1 MNRVFLLLA
10 FVAIAAAAPISD
22 WFLGNT
28 LASGVWTSQASGGTI
43 VQSNGGVTLSAPAGS
58 THDNFAGAVKIS
70 QAAANSDFS
79 LIVKLSTIPTTQ
91 AGAATTNYYEASL
104 GAYQDANNNVKIKY
118 VWSPS
123 SYSLILASIVSGSS
137 ASLQTSVR
145 SGDTF
150 PIWLELSRTSATWDA
165 RYSFNGTSW
174 TDMGTGT
181 ATIAVSS
188 VSLWADNWNV
198 TAGSTLAFAETF
210 SGFCNS
216 TSANVCVPPV
226 NVRPVLF

>member
-1 MNRVFLLLA
+1 MRKVVLSLA
-10 FVAIAAAAPISD
+10 FAAIVAAAPISD
-22 WFLGNT
+22 WFFGNT

-58 THDNFAGAVKIS
+58 THDNFAGTLKIS

-79 LIVKLSTIPTTQ
+79 VMVKVSTIPPAQT
-91 AGAATTNYYEASL
+91 GGYYEVSL
-104 GAYQDANNNVKIKY
+104 GAYGDVNNYVKLKY
-118 VWSPS
+118 S
-123 SYSLILASIVSGSS
+123 SSGLVYTLQIQTAVAGVGAFPQSS
-137 ASLQTSVR
+137 AR

-150 PIWLELSRTSATWDA
+150 PIWLELSRGTNTWDA
-165 RYSFNGTSW
+165 RYSFNGASW

-181 ATIAVSS
+181 ATISVSS
-188 VSLWADNWNV
+188 ISLWTDNWNG

-216 TSANVCVPPV
+216 TSANVCIPPV
-226 NVRPVLF
+226 KTHPVLF